1 MVVVEGMLRY
11 EKTIVQDLIQL
22 QETNQYDLKNIDL
35 IFMKSNILQWIDMLE
50 NNHIETMD
58 FNILKEIED
67 MIYLLNLNNN
77 FSTLT
82 DHISNEFYAFEF
94 MSQEKLKKSGIV
106 MSGKDKYGYQ
116 HEVRNIKTSM

>member
-1 MVVVEGMLRY
+1 MRKHLDN
-11 EKTIVQDLIQL
+11 IVQDLIQL
-22 QETNQYDLKNIDL
+22 QETNQYVLKNVDL

-50 NNHIETMD
+50 NNHIETMN
-58 FNILKEIED
+58 FNILKEIEH

-94 MSQEKLKKSGIV
+94 MLQEKLKRK
-106 MSGKDKYGYQ
+106 
-116 HEVRNIKTSM
+116 EV

>member
-1 MVVVEGMLRY
+1 MRKHLDN
-11 EKTIVQDLIQL
+11 IVQDLIKL
-22 QETNQYDLKNIDL
+22 QETNQYVLKNVDL

-82 DHISNEFYAFEF
+82 DHISNKFYAFEF
-94 MSQEKLKKSGIV
+94 MLQEKLKRK
-106 MSGKDKYGYQ
+106 
-116 HEVRNIKTSM
+116 EV

>member
-50 NNHIETMD
+50 NNDIETMD

-82 DHISNEFYAFEF
+82 DHISNKFYAFEF
-94 MSQEKLKKSGIV
+94 MLQEKLKRKV
-106 MSGKDKYGYQ
+106 
-116 HEVRNIKTSM
+116 V

>member
-1 MVVVEGMLRY
+1 MRKHLDN
-11 EKTIVQDLIQL
+11 IVQDLIQL
-22 QETNQYDLKNIDL
+22 QEINQYDLKNVDL

-58 FNILKEIED
+58 FNILKEIEH

-82 DHISNEFYAFEF
+82 DHMSNEFYAFEF
-94 MSQEKLKKSGIV
+94 MLQEKLKRK
-106 MSGKDKYGYQ
+106 
-116 HEVRNIKTSM
+116 EV